1 MTRTLKTLFALLFA
15 LSFLLL
21 QFFAPVDDVC
31 VEIVV
36 VIVVVVASNLHVY
49 SPGMKSALD
58 YSAIWKDSLLA
69 VFGWSILWV

>member
-36 VIVVVVASNLHVY
+36 VIVVVVASNLHFILLAY
-49 SPGMKSALD
+49 SPGMKSALEFFPVGE
-58 YSAIWKDSLLA
+58 SRSL
-69 VFGWSILWV
+69 